1 HNELLTLNTVSP
13 SSAADVD
20 LEALNG
26 PDGDIL
32 GDKGAGLSQRE
43 SYVSVN
49 RFQKQSVQQLTNT
62 TSTDGYFDPYY
73 L

>member
-1 HNELLTLNTVSP
+1 MSTSGSSGFQTLLIHPLSVTAIHGDGFFLSTS
-13 SSAADVD
+13 DVE

-49 RFQKQSVQQLTNT
+49 RFQKQ
-62 TSTDGYFDPYY
+62 
-73 L
+73 